1 MKVRIELLSD
11 AIFGSG
17 RSVPGAEDLSVL
29 HDPYGFP
36 YLSGTNLKGNL
47 REMAENLACWKK
59 MNPTVIG
66 ALFGEADS
74 VGMRGEQDTQITV
87 SDFMLP
93 VEIRKAVLEEYGIA
107 TTDEM
112 QESSEKILALFSEL
126 RTFTS
131 LEDGTAKEGSLRTA
145 RCLQKGLAFYGT
157 VCCAEDQEEFVK
169 EALEDIKW
177 LGSMRTRGFGMVK
190 IEVIGE

>member
-1 MKVRIELLSD
+1 MNIRIELLSD
-11 AIFGSG
+11 TVFGSG
-17 RSVPGAEDLSVL
+17 RSIPGAEDMSIL

-47 REMAENLACWKK
+47 REMAENLVSWKS
-59 MNPTVIG
+59 MDPAVIRE
-66 ALFGEADS
+66 LFGEADS
-74 VGMRGEQDTQITV
+74 AGMKGEQDSQIFV

-93 VEIRKAVLEEYGIA
+93 AEVRKAVLTEYKVDTVDKMEEFAEEITG
-107 TTDEM
+107 
-112 QESSEKILALFSEL
+112 LFTEL

-131 LEDGTAKEGSLRTA
+131 VEDGSAKEGSLRVA
-145 RCLQKGLAFYGT
+145 RCLQKGLTFYGNIR
-157 VCCAEDQEEFVK
+157 CMKEQEPFVK
-169 EALEDIKW
+169 EALSDIKW